1 MRGESPSTLKRI
13 LLMQGAY
20 GGLIIVILYGGGSF
34 MPEEDFLITQSNIDI
49 LTQTSNRILVQ
60 E

>member
-1 MRGESPSTLKRI
+1 
-13 LLMQGAY
+13 MQGAY
-20 GGLIIVILYGGGSF
+20 GGLIMIIVYGGGG
-34 MPEEDFLITQSNIDI
+34 MPPEEFFLITQDNLDI